1 MRTRETNN
9 DIKSV
14 ENKEKKLESIK
25 YLLIEDT
32 FGFCE
37 KLANNQNREYT
48 YDVEFIVLKDLKGSN
63 SFCNSD
69 QYKEFYNDEIS
80 NLKNKRYDLNVNIRD
95 LYPLSIH
102 IDNKNEKDIN
112 RFNVLNDLILGL
124 DDRISRRVVKKEIVY
139 KKNKSKSIIAIRI
152 FNDYLNVYMSDLVED
167 IDFKN
172 KASVL
177 AKSNRKPLD
186 RVFIIKNDND
196 IEYVS
201 DIIKGYK
208 ELLF

>member
-1 MRTRETNN
+1 M
-9 DIKSV
+9 
-14 ENKEKKLESIK
+14 
-25 YLLIEDT
+25 
-32 FGFCE
+32 
-37 KLANNQNREYT
+37 
-48 YDVEFIVLKDLKGSN
+48 
-63 SFCNSD
+63 
-69 QYKEFYNDEIS
+69 
-80 NLKNKRYDLNVNIRD
+80 
-95 LYPLSIH
+95 
-102 IDNKNEKDIN
+102 
-112 RFNVLNDLILGL
+112 